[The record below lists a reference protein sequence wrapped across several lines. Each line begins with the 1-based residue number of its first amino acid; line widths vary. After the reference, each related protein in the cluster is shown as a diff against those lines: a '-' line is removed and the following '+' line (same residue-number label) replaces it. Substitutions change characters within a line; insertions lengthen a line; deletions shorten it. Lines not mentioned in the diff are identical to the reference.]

1 MSLLRVVVL
10 IAIAAALVFWAY
22 WRVRMIREITLAE
35 GKGEEFPLLLFFGGG
50 VYFLRRHSRTV
61 PDGAA
66 TRLVFLLLIP
76 LNILLIVLF
85 FVLGRN

>member
-10 IAIAAALVFWAY
+10 IAIAASLVSWAY
-22 WRVRMIREITLAE
+22 RRIRMIREITSAE
-35 GKGEEFPLLLFFGGG
+35 GKGEKFPLLLFFGGG
-50 VYFLRRHSRTV
+50 VYFFRRHSRTV

-76 LNILLIVLF
+76 LNILLIVLY

>member
-1 MSLLRVVVL
+1 
-10 IAIAAALVFWAY
+10 
-22 WRVRMIREITLAE
+22 MIREITSAE
-35 GKGEEFPLLLFFGGG
+35 GKGEKFPLLLIFGGG
-50 VYFLRRHSRTV
+50 VYFLRRHGRTV

-76 LNILLIVLF
+76 LNILLITLF